1 MDTSLIPPG
10 EYCYRIVKI
19 GEGETLS
26 RDISKFGRELREYPY
41 HGAYKEVLC
50 PYWHRTEYGTV
61 RCDFL
66 GREFVDDKDSRA
78 IEKIIAY
85 FGSPD
90 APDRF
95 ERSWALPDEIKICG
109 VREDE
114 DSEWIEE
121 A

>member
-1 MDTSLIPPG
+1 MDDSLIPPG
-10 EYCYRIVKI
+10 KYCYRVIKI
-19 GEGETLS
+19 REGEILS
-26 RDISKFGRELREYPY
+26 RDINKFGRELREFSY
-41 HGAYKEVLC
+41 HSAYKEVLC

-66 GREFVDDKDSRA
+66 GREFVDEEYSTA
-78 IEKIIAY
+78 IEKIISN

-109 VREDE
+109 VRENE
-114 DSEWIEE
+114 DGEWIEK